1 MAQIKIHRPG
11 PLTLVQ
17 DRGRFGFQALGI
29 PTAGA
34 ADGFSY
40 RLGNR
45 LLGNPDGAAALE
57 YWVLGPEVEALDAP
71 VRLALAA
78 GGGTL
83 TRADGVRLALPA
95 WRTVTLLPGD
105 RIALGPTVG
114 GAAGYAC
121 FAGGV
126 DVPPVMGSRSTYAR
140 AKLGGFE
147 GRALKTGDVLP
158 IGVSVEPEGAERAL
172 PAPPVDGEGPFRVI
186 LGPQDD
192 RFDDAGLERFFTET
206 YKISPQSDRMGKRL
220 LGPPLSFAEGRGGAD
235 ITSDGMVAGAIQ
247 VPGSGEPIIML
258 ADRATVGGYAK
269 IGAVISADLPR
280 FARLKPMME
289 VTFAR
294 VSVAEAEAAA
304 QAFETRLAEIAAS
317 AVALD

>member
-1 MAQIKIHRPG
+1 MAQICIHRSG

-17 DRGRFGFQALGI
+17 DCGRYGLQALGI

-34 ADGFSY
+34 ADAFSY

-57 YWVLGPEVEALDAP
+57 YWILGPEVEAIDEP

-83 TRADGVRLALPA
+83 MRVDGTRTVLSP

-105 RIALGPTVG
+105 RLALGPTVG
-114 GAAGYAC
+114 GAVGYAC
-121 FAGGV
+121 FAGGI
-126 DVPPVMGSRSTYAR
+126 DVPVVMGSRSTYAR
-140 AKLGGFE
+140 AKLGGFA
-147 GRALKTGDVLP
+147 GRSLKTGDVLP
-158 IGVSVEPEGAERAL
+158 VGVAVDVAGMDRAL
-172 PAPPVDGEGPFRVI
+172 PEVPVDGEGAFRVL

-192 RFDDAGLERFFTET
+192 HFDAEGVSRFFAET

-220 LGPPLSFAEGRGGAD
+220 IGGTPLTFAEGFGAD
-235 ITSDGMVAGAIQ
+235 IASDGMVHGAIQ
-247 VPGSGEPIIML
+247 VPGSGEPIVML
-258 ADRATVGGYAK
+258 CDRATVGGYAK

-280 FARLKPMME
+280 FARLKPMTE
-289 VTFAR
+289 VCFAP

-304 QAFETRLAEIAAS
+304 RAFEARLSGFAAM
-317 AVALD
+317 AVTLD

>member
-1 MAQIKIHRPG
+1 MAQIRIHRPG
-11 PLTLVQ
+11 PLTTVQ

-34 ADGFSY
+34 ADGFSF

-57 YWVLGPEVEALDAP
+57 YWVIGPEVEALDAP

-83 TRADGVRLALPA
+83 TRANGDRLALPA
-95 WRTVTLLPGD
+95 WRTVTLFPGD

-126 DVPPVMGSRSTYAR
+126 DVAPVMGSRSTYVR
-140 AKLGGFE
+140 AKLGGFA

-158 IGVSVEPEGAERAL
+158 VGVEVEAAGGERAL
-172 PAPPVDGEGPFRVI
+172 SESPVDGEGPFRVV

-192 RFDDAGLERFFTET
+192 RFDDAGVERFFTEI

-220 LGPPLSFAEGRGGAD
+220 VGPPLTFAPGRGGAD
-235 ITSDGMVAGAIQ
+235 IVSDGMVAGAIQ

-304 QAFETRLAEIAAS
+304 QAFEMRLAELAAA